1 MYTLKV
7 NSLHY
12 KGLPNFP
19 RAMLIRVM
27 ALEKK
32 IFHCSAETRGPT
44 MVGAPRKSFDFG
56 KPRSLEN
63 AFLSVWF
70 ASIYLCKY
78 GWC

>member
-12 KGLPNFP
+12 TGLPSFP

-32 IFHCSAETRGPT
+32 IPLFSGNPRADHGWGPE
-44 MVGAPRKSFDFG
+44 KNF
-56 KPRSLEN
+56 
-63 AFLSVWF
+63 
-70 ASIYLCKY
+70 
-78 GWC
+78 